1 MVTIYGKSQCSSCE
15 QSKAVL
21 KSRNIEF
28 EYKQLD
34 KDYTMEELMDILDN
48 LGMLGFRTFPLIVQD
63 GKGFTFA
70 TIKDIAQGETHDT
83 Q

>member
-34 KDYTMEELMDILDN
+34 KDYTMSDLMDVLDE

-70 TIKDIAQGETHDT
+70 TLKDIQ
-83 Q
+83 

>member
-1 MVTIYGKSQCSSCE
+1 MVTIYGKTQCSSCE

-34 KDYTMEELMDILDN
+34 KDYTMAELMDVLDD

-63 GKGFTFA
+63 GKGFTFN
-70 TIKDIAQGETHDT
+70 TIGDIV
-83 Q
+83 

>member
-1 MVTIYGKSQCSSCE
+1 MVANAVTIYGKSQCSSCE

-34 KDYTMEELMDILDN
+34 KDYTMEELMDVLDD
-48 LGMLGFRTFPLIVQD
+48 LGMLGFRTFPLIVQG

-70 TIKDIAQGETHDT
+70 TIKDIA
-83 Q
+83 

>member
-1 MVTIYGKSQCSSCE
+1 MVTIYGKSQCGSCE

-34 KDYTMEELMDILDN
+34 TDYTMADLMDTLDE

-70 TIKDIAQGETHDT
+70 TLKDIQ
-83 Q
+83 

>member
-1 MVTIYGKSQCSSCE
+1 MVANAVTIYGKSQCSSCE

-21 KSRNIEF
+21 KSRNIDF

-34 KDYTMEELMDILDN
+34 KDYTMSELMDILDD

-70 TIKDIAQGETHDT
+70 TIKDIT
-83 Q
+83 

>member
-34 KDYTMEELMDILDN
+34 KDYTMSDLMDVLDE

-63 GKGFTFA
+63 GEGFTFA
-70 TIKDIAQGETHDT
+70 TLKDIQ
-83 Q
+83 